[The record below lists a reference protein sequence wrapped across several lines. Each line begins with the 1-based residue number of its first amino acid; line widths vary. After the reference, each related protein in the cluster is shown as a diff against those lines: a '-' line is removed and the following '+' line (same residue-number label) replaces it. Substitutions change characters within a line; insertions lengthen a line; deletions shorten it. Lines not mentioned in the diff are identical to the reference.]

1 MSDEGLSIYHFVE
14 KRAVEKPDGQA
25 VIAAG
30 RTLSCR
36 QLDEQSRDFAAGL
49 LECGLAPGDRTVL
62 MATPSTDF
70 MVVTFGLFRMGA
82 IPIFIDPGMG
92 WKNLGRCLEE
102 AEPEAFIGIPRAQLG
117 RKLFGWARH
126 SLRHS
131 VTVTRLPW
139 WPGRTHLQVARKGR
153 GRASELQASRWSE
166 TAAIAFTSGSTGTP
180 KGVVYT
186 HRMFS
191 AQARLL
197 QDTFGIEPGE
207 VDLATFP
214 LFGLFDPA
222 MKVTT
227 VFPNMDYSRPG
238 SVDPKQIFETIRQY
252 SVTHLFGSPALL
264 RRVGPYAREGGI
276 QTPTIRRVL
285 SAGAPVPRDVI
296 ETAKAFL
303 PAHSE
308 VFTPYGATEALPVT
322 SISGTEL
329 LSEDGPERGLGVC
342 VGKPLEGVN
351 AATIAVTDDPVSEWG
366 DGLALPPGEIGEIVV
381 WGDNVSES
389 YFRRPEA
396 DRLGKIVGPQGRVRH
411 RMGDLG
417 YFDSKGRIW
426 FCGRKSHRV
435 QTPHGVLY
443 SVNCEE
449 IFNAHPAVFRSALVG
464 VGPVPRQRPVIC
476 VELEAG
482 HRKDDPSKLIEEIL
496 RVGSSHHQTSRIDSV
511 LFHPSFPVDVRHN
524 SKIFREKLAL
534 WAEEQLR

>member
-1 MSDEGLSIYHFVE
+1 MSDEGLSIYHWVE
-14 KRAVEKPDGQA
+14 KRAVENPDGQA
-25 VIAAG
+25 VIAGG
-30 RTLSCR
+30 RALTCR
-36 QLDEQSRDFAAGL
+36 QLDQQSRDFAAGL
-49 LECGLAPGDRTVL
+49 LECGLEPGARTVL
-62 MATPSTDF
+62 MVTPSTDF
-70 MVVTFGLFRMGA
+70 MVVTFGLLRMGA
-82 IPIFIDPGMG
+82 IPVFIDPGMG
-92 WKNLGRCLEE
+92 WKNLGRCLAE

-117 RKLFGWARH
+117 RMLFGWARN

-131 VTVTRLPW
+131 VTVTRFPW
-139 WPGRTHLQVARKGR
+139 WPGKTHLQVAGKGR
-153 GRASELQASRWSE
+153 GRTPEFHASRWTE
-166 TAAIAFTSGSTGTP
+166 AAAIAFTSGSTGAP

-191 AQARLL
+191 AQVRLL
-197 QDTFGIEPGE
+197 RNTFGIEAGE

-227 VFPNMDYSRPG
+227 VFPKMDYARPG
-238 SVDPKQIFETIRQY
+238 SVDPREIFETIRQFR
-252 SVTHLFGSPALL
+252 VTHLFGSPALL
-264 RRVGPYAREGGI
+264 RRIGPYARETRL
-276 QTPTIRRVL
+276 QTPTVRRVL

-296 ETAKAFL
+296 ETVKAFL

-308 VFTPYGATEALPVT
+308 VFTPYGATEALPVA
-322 SISGTEL
+322 SIGATEL
-329 LSEDGPERGLGVC
+329 LSEDGSERGHGVC
-342 VGKPLEGVN
+342 VGKPLAGVN
-351 AATIAVTDDPVSEWG
+351 VAMIAITDEPVPEWS
-366 DGLALPPGEIGEIVV
+366 DGLALPSGEIGEIVV

-396 DRLGKIVGPQGRVRH
+396 DQVGKIAGPDGRIRH

-435 QTPHGVLY
+435 QTSHGVLF

-464 VGPVPRQRPVIC
+464 VGNAPAQRPVIC
-476 VELEAG
+476 VELKAE
-482 HRKDDPSKLIEEIL
+482 HRKSDRPKLSEEIL
-496 RVGSSHHQTSRIDSV
+496 RIGSSHLQTSRIDTI

-534 WAEEQLR
+534 WAEDQLK